1 MVYLFVKVVSSPLMK
16 FSAIQ
21 TCISSDRI
29 RLHCCHNADKSRGSQ
44 VSKRT
49 RSLSMQEL
57 STVSVAAEP
66 ISRPEPTNRRDM
78 GTQMT
83 PIETPENSTCT
94 TPGLTA
100 SPTRHNN
107 TPAEIRAYSL
117 GAIPVA
123 VDSLELQTRHMEK
136 LELRNLAADDQPGSL
151 DRSNIWTTREEEEME
166 SAASLR
172 EDPEELER
180 FQLAAKAT
188 SWEEAEQ
195 SKALVRLLFLSFYNS
210 WELLCLLNKN

>member
-1 MVYLFVKVVSSPLMK
+1 
-16 FSAIQ
+16 
-21 TCISSDRI
+21 
-29 RLHCCHNADKSRGSQ
+29 
-44 VSKRT
+44 
-49 RSLSMQEL
+49 MQEL
-57 STVSVAAEP
+57 SAVSVAAELV
-66 ISRPEPTNRRDM
+66 SVEEPSNRRDM

-83 PIETPENSTCT
+83 PLESPKNSTCT

-100 SPTRHNN
+100 SPSGHN
-107 TPAEIRAYSL
+107 TPAGIRAYSL
-117 GAIPVA
+117 GAIPAA

-136 LELRNLAADDQPGSL
+136 LELRNLARGDQPSL

-172 EDPEELER
+172 EDPEDLER

-195 SKALVRLLFLSFYNS
+195 TKALARFLFLSLFA
-210 WELLCLLNKN
+210 LQLNGNYFAD